1 MLLSMIRLLVVAGLL
16 MVTPLSAPP
25 DILPTSLGP
34 LKLQS
39 WLEGEGARASINR
52 LHGKPIPM
60 VSGLVAQY
68 GANSDG
74 LESKATLWL
83 SEAKND
89 SEAEKLLEKMVEGLK
104 KGGPSFGHYRSWKQG
119 DQIIHRVYGNGQ
131 KHVLFQRG
139 PWIIWLAYDPGLPD
153 EVVNKILS
161 IGRKPVP
168 IPKS

>member
-104 KGGPSFGHYRSWKQG
+104 
-119 DQIIHRVYGNGQ
+119 RVAPALDTTEAGN
-131 KHVLFQRG
+131 RG
-139 PWIIWLAYDPGLPD
+139 T
-153 EVVNKILS
+153 K
-161 IGRKPVP
+161 
-168 IPKS
+168 